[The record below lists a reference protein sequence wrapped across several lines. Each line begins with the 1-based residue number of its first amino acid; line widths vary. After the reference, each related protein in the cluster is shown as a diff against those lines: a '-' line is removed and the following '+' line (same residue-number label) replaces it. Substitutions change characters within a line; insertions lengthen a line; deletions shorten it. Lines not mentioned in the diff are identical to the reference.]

1 MERLKWEQQRDERL
15 RQQIKEN
22 RFVYIHIHTHTAG
35 GCALVLVT
43 CAIHYSLELRELEAR
58 LKAGYMNR
66 ERAAQLAEKQVL
78 KKKDEVRT
86 HHTHAHISSITKDK
100 LICCRDCLQC

>member
-1 MERLKWEQQRDERL
+1 M
-15 RQQIKEN
+15 
-22 RFVYIHIHTHTAG
+22 
-35 GCALVLVT
+35 LVT
-43 CAIHYSLELRELEAR
+43 CAIHYSLELRELESR

-86 HHTHAHISSITKDK
+86 HTHAHISSITKDK
-100 LICCRDCLQC
+100 LTCC